1 MSQDLL
7 PSNCPKDVISFLS
20 PIPASVKRVKFNLE
34 HGEPGGS
41 EAKNPPATQEML
53 VQTLIQEG
61 PLEKDVAPT
70 PAFLPGES
78 PWTEEPG
85 GLQSMGSEGLD
96 MTEQLNNNKTC

>member
-7 PSNCPKDVISFLS
+7 PSNCTKDVISFLS

-61 PLEKDVAPT
+61 PLEKDVAT
-70 PAFLPGES
+70 
-78 PWTEEPG
+78 
-85 GLQSMGSEGLD
+85 GSSILA
-96 MTEQLNNNKTC
+96 